1 MKYKDKEFKSVSA
14 DDLGLESNEKKEEI
28 KAKEEENADLLKEIA
43 DALDGKVSKVIL
55 SQRLKSHPV
64 CLTNEGQISLEMEKV
79 LNQMPENQNVS
90 AEKVLE
96 INPNHEIFKTM
107 QELYANDKDK
117 LKDYANILYT
127 QALLIEGMPIDDP
140 VAYSNLVCK
149 LMTNK

>member
-1 MKYKDKEFKSVSA
+1 
-14 DDLGLESNEKKEEI
+14 
-28 KAKEEENADLLKEIA
+28 
-43 DALDGKVSKVIL
+43 
-55 SQRLKSHPV
+55 
-64 CLTNEGQISLEMEKV
+64 
-79 LNQMPENQNVS
+79 MPENQNVS